1 MDFISETS
9 TQTLIKLR
17 QGFQKEKDC
26 VQYIFILGVPIDIG
40 PTFLHT
46 GCFIRYRINIFTQ
59 GVPIDIGPIYLYIGC
74 SNRHG
79 INIFIQGVPIDIEP
93 TNLHTGCANRHRTNI
108 FMYRLF

>member
-17 QGFQKEKDC
+17 QGFQKEKDY

-46 GCFIRYRINIFTQ
+46 GCFIRY
-59 GVPIDIGPIYLYIGC
+59 
-74 SNRHG
+74 G
-79 INIFIQGVPIDIEP
+79 INIFIKGVPIDIEP
-93 TNLHTGCANRHRTNI
+93 TN
-108 FMYRLF
+108 